1 MDEIRIGDVVH
12 LKSGSPKMTVVEI
25 VDDIVKGGIV
35 KGGDATVVYLP
46 YGHHCVLREKI
57 PVIALVKK

>member
-25 VDDIVKGGIV
+25 VDDIVKGV
-35 KGGDATVVYLP
+35 DATVVYLP